1 MQTAVRWGFLGTG
14 MIARKVAAELPAAR
28 RAELIAVG
36 SRSVDR
42 AQQFADMFAS
52 ERYGSYETVLADPDV
67 DAVYVSLPNG
77 LHAEWSMRA
86 LRAGKH
92 VLCEK
97 PLARNHAEAEAMFA
111 TARECERFL
120 VEAFMYRCNPAIERL
135 IELVRDGAVGSVR
148 VVRTNFTFHRPV
160 ASSDARYHPQQAGGA
175 LMDVGCYCVNLS
187 RAVVGREP
195 SRVHCVAHVH
205 ESGVDDYAAGVLD
218 FQGET
223 VAAFTCGMTV
233 PSDRRACIA
242 GSEGYIQLDDPWFAD
257 GQLTLVRR
265 APQGE
270 RPEAIRVEVPRGQYA
285 LQLDAFAATVL
296 DGAPPRLAPEDS
308 LGNMQV
314 LDALR
319 ASAGLGY

>member
-1 MQTAVRWGFLGTG
+1 MPTAVRWGFLGTG
-14 MIARKVAAELPAAR
+14 MIARKVAAELSAAQ

-36 SRSVDR
+36 SRSPDR
-42 AQQFADMFAS
+42 AQQFADMFTS
-52 ERYGSYETVLADPDV
+52 ERYGTYETVLADPDV

-111 TARECERFL
+111 AARQSGRVL
-120 VEAFMYRCNPAIERL
+120 VEAFMYRCNPAIARL
-135 IELVRDGAVGSVR
+135 IELVRDGAIGPVR
-148 VVRTNFTFHRPV
+148 MIRTNFTFSRPV
-160 ASSDARYHPQQAGGA
+160 AAGDARYDPRQGGGA

-187 RAVVGREP
+187 RAVAGREP

-205 ESGVDDYAAGVLD
+205 HSGVDDYAAGVLD
-218 FQGET
+218 FPGGV

-233 PSDRRACIA
+233 PGDRRACIA
-242 GSEGYIQLDDPWFAD
+242 GSEGYLQVDDPWFAD
-257 GQLTLVRR
+257 GELTLVRHT
-265 APQGE
+265 PQGE
-270 RPEAIRVEVPRGQYA
+270 QAETIRVEVPRGQYA

-296 DGAPPRLAPEDS
+296 DGAPPWLTPEDS
-308 LGNMQV
+308 LGNLRV